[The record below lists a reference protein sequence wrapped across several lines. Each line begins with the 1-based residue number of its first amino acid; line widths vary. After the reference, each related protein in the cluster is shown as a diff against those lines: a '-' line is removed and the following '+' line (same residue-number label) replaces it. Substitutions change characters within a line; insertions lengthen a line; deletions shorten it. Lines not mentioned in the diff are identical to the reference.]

1 MSRNNSSGFT
11 LIELLVV
18 ISIIAL
24 LAALALPALTKAREA
39 ARKAQ
44 CSNNLRQFGIGLQ
57 EFATRDPLGRM
68 CTGAS
73 DFYRDGDMD
82 SIGWVADLVNSAN
95 AIPGDMLCPSNPG
108 KASEKLNDLIGGN
121 TVDGAKV
128 AKEGNTYARM
138 TQGAGAG
145 LLNVSGADDTTA
157 PTALLTGVPRTQYV
171 GLNYV
176 DKGYMTN
183 YAAGYHLVRQNPKT
197 AYNSTDQNVETAG
210 GLTITSDGTAYTR
223 SAAGKFKELGGTVG
237 PIQLNTIDK
246 SRIPA
251 SHIGIIGDAGPGD
264 IDEAIL
270 AAPVQNQKVEL
281 PAGML
286 LTEAFN
292 DGPASYNSSSI
303 GIELIDEGLDM
314 DNQIACERG
323 QATGVEC
330 FNAAGA
336 AGHADEAYFL
346 QDTRDWFGVHI
357 GAANILMADGSVK
370 QFSDSNGDGYF
381 NPGFPVP
388 NNLTALQYVTIGYI
402 DSTIELP
409 TSQMF
414 NGVFIDENYFKGAF
428 EEAAAP

>member
-1 MSRNNSSGFT
+1 MSKKNVSGFT

-73 DFYRDGDMD
+73 DWYRDGDMD
-82 SIGWVADLVNSAN
+82 SIGWVADLVNSGN

-108 KASEKLNDLIGGN
+108 KASEKLNDLVGGN

-145 LLNVSGADDTTA
+145 LLNVSGADDSTP
-157 PTALLTGVPRTQYV
+157 PTALLTGVARTQYV
-171 GLNYV
+171 GANYV
-176 DKGYMTN
+176 DQGYMTN

-197 AYNSTDQNVETAG
+197 VYNSTDQNIETGG
-210 GLTITSDGTAYTR
+210 GLTITADGTAYTR
-223 SAAGKFKELGGTVG
+223 VAAGKFKELGGTVG
-237 PIQLNTIDK
+237 PIQLSTIDK

-270 AAPVQNQKVEL
+270 AAPVQNLKIEL

-292 DGPASYNSSSI
+292 DGPASYNTSTI
-303 GIELIDEGLDM
+303 GIELIDEALDI
-314 DNQIACERG
+314 DDQIACERG
-323 QATGVEC
+323 EATSMNCGS
-330 FNAAGA
+330 A
-336 AGHADEAYFL
+336 ADENYFL
-346 QDTRDWFGVHI
+346 QDTRDWFGVHV
-357 GAANILMADGSVK
+357 GSANVLMADGSVK
-370 QFSDSNGDGYF
+370 LFNDSNGDGYF

-388 NNLTALQYVTIGYI
+388 NNLTDLQYVTIGYV

-409 TSQMF
+409 PVEMF
-414 NGVFIDENYFKGAF
+414 NGVFINEAYFKGAF
-428 EEAAAP
+428 EEAAGP